1 MATSE
6 KKGFTATL
14 YFFLLTTM
22 CLVGEFPLKAVAG
35 NAAPLL
41 QRYEDGNEHGYSRAF
56 NAIYDTSKYGI
67 LQLQNGLARTPP
79 MGWNSWNFFACNIN
93 ETVIKE
99 TADALISTGLANLGY
114 TYVNIDDCWSKVTRD
129 AKGQMVPDPK
139 TFNSGIKALADYVHS
154 KGLKLGIYSDAGK
167 FTCQVRP
174 GSIFHEKEDA
184 MSFASWDVDYL
195 KYDNCFNLGI
205 EPKKRYPPM
214 RDALNATGRSIFYS
228 ICEWGVDDPA
238 LWAGKVGNSW
248 RTTEDINDTWVS
260 MTNIADLNDKWAA
273 YAGPGGWN
281 DPDMLEVGN
290 GGMTYKEYRSH
301 FSIWALIKAPLLI
314 GCDIRNMTA
323 ETKEILSNQE
333 VIAVN
338 QDPLGVQGR
347 KVHSNGTDGC
357 QQVWAGPL
365 SGNSL
370 SVVLWNR
377 CMQAATITAEW
388 NVIGLE
394 AGTSVSVRDLWQHEV
409 VLNNAVAS
417 FSAQLD
423 AHDCRMYV
431 FTPQAALMGNV
442 M

>member
-99 TADALISTGLANLGY
+99 T
-114 TYVNIDDCWSKVTRD
+114 DDCWSKVTRD

-154 KGLKLGIYSDAGK
+154 KGLKLGIYSDAG
-167 FTCQVRP
+167 
-174 GSIFHEKEDA
+174 
-184 MSFASWDVDYL
+184 
-195 KYDNCFNLGI
+195 
-205 EPKKRYPPM
+205 
-214 RDALNATGRSIFYS
+214 
-228 ICEWGVDDPA
+228 GVDDPA

-301 FSIWALIKAPLLI
+301 FSIWALIKIHL
-314 GCDIRNMTA
+314 GFREGKC
-323 ETKEILSNQE
+323 
-333 VIAVN
+333 IAMELMVA
-338 QDPLGVQGR
+338 
-347 KVHSNGTDGC
+347 S
-357 QQVWAGPL
+357 
-365 SGNSL
+365 
-370 SVVLWNR
+370 R